1 MGDVFYNA
9 TPFLSRGAE
18 RVGVLQLLLVEEKT
32 GQTLEQPARA
42 QRWLQEIWRGMFYMQ
57 CQDKGEWL

>member
-9 TPFLSRGAE
+9 TPFLSRRAE

-42 QRWLQEIWRGMFYMQ
+42 QR
-57 CQDKGEWL
+57 